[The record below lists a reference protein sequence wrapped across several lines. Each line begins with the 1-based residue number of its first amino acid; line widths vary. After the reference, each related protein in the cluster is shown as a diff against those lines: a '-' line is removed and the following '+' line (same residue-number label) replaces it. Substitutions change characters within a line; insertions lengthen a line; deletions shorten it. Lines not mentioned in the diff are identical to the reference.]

1 MGRKDFMMTKNV
13 LIIGANSRIAQWAD
27 KMLLAD
33 QDVNLTMFV
42 RNKAKL
48 DTELA
53 DKNVI
58 VGDATSSTDL
68 ESAIKGQDIVYA
80 SLAGDVVDEAKQ
92 LVTAMDKL
100 GVKRLIWTSSLG
112 IYDEVP
118 GKFGE
123 LNTRALP
130 GYLQT
135 YREAAD
141 VISNSDLDY
150 TIIRPAWL
158 TDKDEVDYETTSHN
172 NDEDLK
178 GTEVSRKSV
187 AAYVVS
193 LINDAEKDIRDSIGV
208 DKPGSDGDR
217 PRREVMMAN
226 GFDPEM

>member
-1 MGRKDFMMTKNV
+1 MKNV

-27 KMLLAD
+27 KMLLD
-33 QDVNLTMFV
+33 EDDVKLTMFV
-42 RNKAKL
+42 RNVNKL
-48 DTELA
+48 DPELR

-58 VGDATSSTDL
+58 VGDATNEADL
-68 ESAIKGQDIVYA
+68 ENAIKGQDIVYA
-80 SLAGDVVDEAKQ
+80 SLAGDVVTQAKL
-92 LVTAMDKL
+92 LVKVMDKL
-100 GVKRLIWTSSLG
+100 NVKRLIWTSSLG

-141 VISNSDLDY
+141 IISNSDLDY
-150 TIIRPAWL
+150 TIVRPAWL
-158 TDKDEVDYETTSHN
+158 TDNDEVDYETTSTN
-172 NDEDLK
+172 KGEDFK
-178 GTEVSRKSV
+178 GTEISRKSV
-187 AAYVVS
+187 ASYIVS
-193 LINDAEKDIRDSIGV
+193 VIEDPTKDSRDSIGV

-217 PRREVMMAN
+217 PRKEVMMAN

>member
-1 MGRKDFMMTKNV
+1 MTKNV

-33 QDVNLTMFV
+33 ENVNLTMFV

-48 DTELA
+48 DPELQ

-58 VGDATSSTDL
+58 VGDATNSTDL
-68 ESAIKGQDIVYA
+68 EAAIKGQDIVYA
-80 SLAGDVVDEAKQ
+80 SLAGNVVDQAKK
-92 LVTAMDKL
+92 LVAAMDKL
-100 GVKRLIWTSSLG
+100 WVKRLIWTSSLG

-158 TDKDEVDYETTSHN
+158 TNNDEVDYETTSYN
-172 NDEDLK
+172 NGEVFK
-178 GTEVSRKSV
+178 GTEISRKSV

-193 LINDAEKDIRDSIGV
+193 LVNDPEKDVRDSIGV
-208 DKPGSDGDR
+208 DKPGSDSDR

>member
-1 MGRKDFMMTKNV
+1 MYQR
-13 LIIGANSRIAQWAD
+13 L
-27 KMLLAD
+27 
-33 QDVNLTMFV
+33 
-42 RNKAKL
+42 
-48 DTELA
+48 
-53 DKNVI
+53 
-58 VGDATSSTDL
+58 GDATSRADL

-80 SLAGDVVDEAKQ
+80 SLAGNVVDQAKK
-92 LVTAMDKL
+92 LVAAMDKL

-118 GKFGE
+118 GEFGK

-158 TDKDEVDYETTSHN
+158 TDNNEVDYENTSFN
-172 NDEDLK
+172 NNEAFK
-178 GTEVSRKSV
+178 GTEISRKSV

-193 LINDAEKDIRDSIGV
+193 LVNDPEKDIRDSIGV
-208 DKPGSDGDR
+208 DKPGSDGNR
-217 PRREVMMAN
+217 PRREVMIAN
-226 GFDPEM
+226 GFGPNM

>member
-1 MGRKDFMMTKNV
+1 MTKNV

-33 QDVNLTMFV
+33 ENVNLTMFV

-48 DTELA
+48 DSELQ
-53 DKNVI
+53 DQNVI
-58 VGDATSSTDL
+58 VGDATNSADL
-68 ESAIKGQDIVYA
+68 EAAIEGQDIVYV
-80 SLAGDVVDEAKQ
+80 SLAGNVVDQAKKI
-92 LVTAMDKL
+92 VAAMDKQ

-158 TDKDEVDYETTSHN
+158 TNNDEVDYETTSYN
-172 NDEDLK
+172 NGEAFK
-178 GTEVSRKSV
+178 GTEISRKSV

-193 LINDAEKDIRDSIGV
+193 LVNDPEQDVRDSIGV

>member
-1 MGRKDFMMTKNV
+1 M
-13 LIIGANSRIAQWAD
+13 
-27 KMLLAD
+27 
-33 QDVNLTMFV
+33 
-42 RNKAKL
+42 
-48 DTELA
+48 
-53 DKNVI
+53 
-58 VGDATSSTDL
+58 GDATNSADL
-68 ESAIKGQDIVYA
+68 EAAIKGQDIVYA
-80 SLAGDVVDEAKQ
+80 SLAGNVVDEAKKF
-92 LVTAMDKL
+92 VAAMDKQ

-123 LNTRALP
+123 LNTRVLP

-158 TDKDEVDYETTSHN
+158 TDNDEVDYETTSYN
-172 NDEDLK
+172 NGEAFK
-178 GTEVSRKSV
+178 GTETSRKSV

-193 LINDAEKDIRDSIGV
+193 LVNDSEKDVRDSIGV

>member
-1 MGRKDFMMTKNV
+1 MTKNV

-48 DTELA
+48 DPELQ
-53 DKNVI
+53 DQNVI
-58 VGDATSSTDL
+58 VGDATNSADL
-68 ESAIKGQDIVYA
+68 EAAIKGQDIVYA
-80 SLAGDVVDEAKQ
+80 SLAGNVVDEAKKI
-92 LVTAMDKL
+92 VAAMDKQ

-158 TDKDEVDYETTSHN
+158 TNNDEIDYETTSYN
-172 NDEDLK
+172 NDEAFK
-178 GTEVSRKSV
+178 GTEISRKSV

-193 LINDAEKDIRDSIGV
+193 LVNDPEQDVRDSIGV

>member
-1 MGRKDFMMTKNV
+1 MKNV
-13 LIIGANSRIAQWAD
+13 LVIGANSRIAQWAD
-27 KMLLAD
+27 KMLLTQD
-33 QDVNLTMFV
+33 DVNLTLFV
-42 RNKAKL
+42 RNVNKL
-48 DTELA
+48 DIDLQN
-53 DKNVI
+53 KNVI
-58 VGDATSSTDL
+58 VGDATDETQL
-68 ESAIKGQDIVYA
+68 VNAIKGQDIVYA
-80 SLAGDVVDEAKQ
+80 SLAGDVVKEAE
-92 LVTAMDKL
+92 LIVEAMDRE

-130 GYLQT
+130 GYLQN
-135 YREAAD
+135 YRQAAD
-141 VISNSDLDY
+141 VISQSDVDY

-158 TDKDEVDYETTSHN
+158 TNDDEVSFETTSMN
-172 NDEDLK
+172 KKELFK

-193 LINDAEKDIRDSIGV
+193 VINNPTKDSRDSIGV

>member
-1 MGRKDFMMTKNV
+1 MMTKNV

-48 DTELA
+48 DPELQ
-53 DKNVI
+53 DQNVI
-58 VGDATSSTDL
+58 VGDATNSADL
-68 ESAIKGQDIVYA
+68 EAAIKGQDIVYA
-80 SLAGDVVDEAKQ
+80 SLAGNVVDEAKKI
-92 LVTAMDKL
+92 VAAMDKQ

-158 TDKDEVDYETTSHN
+158 TDNDEVDYETTSYN
-172 NDEDLK
+172 NGEAFQ
-178 GTEVSRKSV
+178 GTETSRKSV
-187 AAYVVS
+187 AAYVVG
-193 LINDAEKDIRDSIGV
+193 LVNDSEKDVRDSIGV

>member
-1 MGRKDFMMTKNV
+1 MTKNV

-33 QDVNLTMFV
+33 ENVNLTMFV

-48 DTELA
+48 DPELQ

-58 VGDATSSTDL
+58 VGDATNSTDL
-68 ESAIKGQDIVYA
+68 EAAIKGQDIVYA
-80 SLAGDVVDEAKQ
+80 SLAGNVVDQAKK
-92 LVTAMDKL
+92 LVAAMDKL
-100 GVKRLIWTSSLG
+100 WVKRLIWTSSLG

-158 TDKDEVDYETTSHN
+158 TNNDEVDYETTSYN
-172 NDEDLK
+172 NGEAFK
-178 GTEVSRKSV
+178 GTEISRKSV

-193 LINDAEKDIRDSIGV
+193 LVNDPEKDVRDSIGV
-208 DKPGSDGDR
+208 DKPGSDSDR

>member
-1 MGRKDFMMTKNV
+1 MKNV

-27 KMLLAD
+27 KMLLD
-33 QDVNLTMFV
+33 NDNINLTMFV

-48 DTELA
+48 DSDLQ
-53 DKNVI
+53 DKKVI
-58 VGDATSSTDL
+58 VGDATDSNDL
-68 ESAIKGQDIVYA
+68 EAAIKGQDIVYA
-80 SLAGDVVDEAKQ
+80 SLAGDVVDEAKKI
-92 LVTAMDKL
+92 VAAMDKL

-135 YREAAD
+135 YRKAAD
-141 VISNSDLDY
+141 VISDSDLDY

-158 TDKDEVDYETTSHN
+158 TDNDEVDYETTSYN
-172 NDEDLK
+172 NGEDFK
-178 GTEVSRKSV
+178 GTEISRKSV
-187 AAYVVS
+187 AAYVVD
-193 LINDAEKDIRDSIGV
+193 LINNPEKDNRDSIGV

-217 PRREVMMAN
+217 PRREVMLAN

>member
-1 MGRKDFMMTKNV
+1 MMTKNV
-13 LIIGANSRIAQWAD
+13 LIIGANSRIDQWAD

-33 QDVNLTMFV
+33 EDVNLTMFV

-48 DTELA
+48 DDDLA

-58 VGDATSSTDL
+58 IGDATSNTDL
-68 ESAIKGQDIVYA
+68 EAAIKGQDIVYA
-80 SLAGDVVDEAKQ
+80 SLAGNVVDEAKK
-92 LVTAMDKL
+92 LVAAMDKL

-112 IYDEVP
+112 IYNEVP

-141 VISNSDLDY
+141 VISDSDLDY

-158 TDKDEVDYETTSHN
+158 TDEDEVDYETTSYN
-172 NDEDLK
+172 NDEDFK

-193 LINDAEKDIRDSIGV
+193 LINDPEKDVRDSIGV

>member
-1 MGRKDFMMTKNV
+1 
-13 LIIGANSRIAQWAD
+13 
-27 KMLLAD
+27 
-33 QDVNLTMFV
+33 MFV

-48 DTELA
+48 DADLQ

-58 VGDATSSTDL
+58 VGDATNSADL

-80 SLAGDVVDEAKQ
+80 SLAGDVVDEARKI
-92 LVTAMDKL
+92 VAAMDKL

-135 YREAAD
+135 YRKAAD
-141 VISNSDLDY
+141 VISDSDLDY
-150 TIIRPAWL
+150 TIIRSAWL
-158 TDKDEVDYETTSHN
+158 TDNDEVDYETTSYN
-172 NDEDLK
+172 SGEAFK
-178 GTEVSRKSV
+178 GTEISRKSV
-187 AAYVVS
+187 AAYVVN
-193 LINDAEKDIRDSIGV
+193 LINNPEKDSRDSIGV

>member
-1 MGRKDFMMTKNV
+1 MTKNV

-33 QDVNLTMFV
+33 ENVNLTMFV

-48 DTELA
+48 DPELQ

-68 ESAIKGQDIVYA
+68 EAAIKGQDIVYA
-80 SLAGDVVDEAKQ
+80 SLAGNVVDQAKK
-92 LVTAMDKL
+92 LVAAMDKL

-158 TDKDEVDYETTSHN
+158 TNNDEVDYETTSYN
-172 NDEDLK
+172 NGEAFK
-178 GTEVSRKSV
+178 GTEISRKSV
-187 AAYVVS
+187 ATYVVS
-193 LINDAEKDIRDSIGV
+193 LVSDSEKDVRDSIGV

>member
-1 MGRKDFMMTKNV
+1 MTKNV

>member
-1 MGRKDFMMTKNV
+1 MTKNV

-48 DTELA
+48 DSELQ
-53 DKNVI
+53 DQNVI
-58 VGDATSSTDL
+58 VGDATSSADL
-68 ESAIKGQDIVYA
+68 EAAIKGQDIVYA
-80 SLAGDVVDEAKQ
+80 SLAGNVVDEAKKI
-92 LVTAMDKL
+92 VAAMDKL

-158 TDKDEVDYETTSHN
+158 TNNDEVDYETTSYN
-172 NDEDLK
+172 NGEAFK
-178 GTEVSRKSV
+178 GTEISRKSV

-193 LINDAEKDIRDSIGV
+193 LVNEPEKDVRDSIGV

>member
-1 MGRKDFMMTKNV
+1 MMTKNV

-48 DTELA
+48 DPELQ
-53 DKNVI
+53 DQNVI
-58 VGDATSSTDL
+58 VGDATNSADL
-68 ESAIKGQDIVYA
+68 EAAIKGQDIVYA
-80 SLAGDVVDEAKQ
+80 SLAGNVVDEAKKI
-92 LVTAMDKL
+92 VAAMDKQ
-100 GVKRLIWTSSLG
+100 GVKRLIQTSSLG

-123 LNTRALP
+123 LNTRALS

-158 TDKDEVDYETTSHN
+158 TDNGEVDYETTSYN
-172 NDEDLK
+172 NGEAFK
-178 GTEVSRKSV
+178 GTETSRKSV

-193 LINDAEKDIRDSIGV
+193 LVNDSEKDVRDSIGV

>member
-1 MGRKDFMMTKNV
+1 MKNI

-27 KMLLAD
+27 KMLLKD
-33 QDVNLTMFV
+33 ENINLTMFV

-48 DTELA
+48 DADLQ

-58 VGDATSSTDL
+58 VGDATNSTDL
-68 ESAIKGQDIVYA
+68 EAAIKDKEIVYA
-80 SLAGDVVDEAKQ
+80 SLAGDVVDEAKKI
-92 LVTAMDKL
+92 VVAMDKL

-135 YREAAD
+135 YRKAAD
-141 VISNSDLDY
+141 VISDSDLDY

-158 TDKDEVDYETTSHN
+158 TDNDEIDYETTSYN
-172 NDEDLK
+172 SSEKFK

-187 AAYVVS
+187 AAYVVD
-193 LINDAEKDIRDSIGV
+193 LINNPEKDNRDSIGV

-217 PRREVMMAN
+217 PRREVMLAN

>member
-1 MGRKDFMMTKNV
+1 MTKNV

-33 QDVNLTMFV
+33 ENVNLTMFV

-48 DTELA
+48 DPELQ

-58 VGDATSSTDL
+58 VGDATNSTDL
-68 ESAIKGQDIVYA
+68 EAAIKGQDIVYA
-80 SLAGDVVDEAKQ
+80 SLAGNVVDQAKK
-92 LVTAMDKL
+92 LVAAMDKL
-100 GVKRLIWTSSLG
+100 WVKRLIWTSSLG

-150 TIIRPAWL
+150 IIIRPAWL
-158 TDKDEVDYETTSHN
+158 TNNDEVDYETTSYN
-172 NDEDLK
+172 NGEAFK
-178 GTEVSRKSV
+178 GTEISRKSV

-193 LINDAEKDIRDSIGV
+193 LVNDPEKDVRDSIGV
-208 DKPGSDGDR
+208 DKPGSDSDR

>member
-1 MGRKDFMMTKNV
+1 MTKNV

-33 QDVNLTMFV
+33 ENVNLTMFV

-48 DTELA
+48 DPELQ

-58 VGDATSSTDL
+58 VGDATNSTDL
-68 ESAIKGQDIVYA
+68 ETAIKGQDIVYA
-80 SLAGDVVDEAKQ
+80 SLAGNVVDQAKK
-92 LVTAMDKL
+92 LVAAMDKL

-158 TDKDEVDYETTSHN
+158 TNNDEVDYETTSYN
-172 NDEDLK
+172 NGEAFK
-178 GTEVSRKSV
+178 GTEISRKSV
-187 AAYVVS
+187 ATYVVS
-193 LINDAEKDIRDSIGV
+193 LVNDPEKDVRDSIGV
-208 DKPGSDGDR
+208 DKPGSDSDR

>member
-1 MGRKDFMMTKNV
+1 MMTKNV

-33 QDVNLTMFV
+33 ENVNLTMFV

-48 DTELA
+48 DSELQ
-53 DKNVI
+53 DQNVI
-58 VGDATSSTDL
+58 VGDATNSADL
-68 ESAIKGQDIVYA
+68 EAAIEGQDIVYV
-80 SLAGDVVDEAKQ
+80 SLAGNVVDQAKKI
-92 LVTAMDKL
+92 VAAMDKQ

-158 TDKDEVDYETTSHN
+158 TNNDEVDYETTSYN
-172 NDEDLK
+172 NGEAFK
-178 GTEVSRKSV
+178 GTEISRKSV

-193 LINDAEKDIRDSIGV
+193 LVNDPEQDVRDSIGV